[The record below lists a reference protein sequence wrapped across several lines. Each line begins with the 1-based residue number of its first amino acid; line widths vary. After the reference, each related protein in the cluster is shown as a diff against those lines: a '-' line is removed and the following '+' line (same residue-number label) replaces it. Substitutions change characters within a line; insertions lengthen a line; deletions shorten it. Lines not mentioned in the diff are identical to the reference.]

1 MQQKDDTLRISN
13 LQRMRKDLQRL
24 KVLPLAFD
32 SFGVRS
38 MATYVETKDMK
49 VLIDPAVSLGP
60 RRYGLPPHRLEL
72 ERMDLTWND
81 IKNYASKCDLLIVT
95 HYHYDHHNPDDID
108 FYKDKTLYIK
118 DPKNNI
124 NKSQLERASHFL
136 KELQG
141 LPKAVEF
148 ADGRSFQHAATTIK
162 FSPPVYHGTNSR
174 LGYVLETSIS
184 CQGEKMVFSSDV
196 EGPSLVEQADFILR
210 ENPDL
215 LILDGPMTYMLG
227 YRYSQESLARSVAN
241 ITKIISETTV
251 KVLILDH
258 HLLRDQNYKAKLAN
272 VYECAEENGV
282 RVLSAA
288 EYVGREP
295 DLLEAR
301 RKDLYAGIEI

>member
-1 MQQKDDTLRISN
+1 
-13 LQRMRKDLQRL
+13 
-24 KVLPLAFD
+24 
-32 SFGVRS
+32 
-38 MATYVETKDMK
+38 
-49 VLIDPAVSLGP
+49 
-60 RRYGLPPHRLEL
+60 
-72 ERMDLTWND
+72 
-81 IKNYASKCDLLIVT
+81 
-95 HYHYDHHNPDDID
+95 
-108 FYKDKTLYIK
+108 
-118 DPKNNI
+118 
-124 NKSQLERASHFL
+124 
-136 KELQG
+136 
-141 LPKAVEF
+141 
-148 ADGRSFQHAATTIK
+148 
-162 FSPPVYHGTNSR
+162 
-174 LGYVLETSIS
+174 
-184 CQGEKMVFSSDV
+184 MVFSSDV

>member
-1 MQQKDDTLRISN
+1 MQQKDDTLRISI
-13 LQRMRKDLQRL
+13 LEGMRKDLQRL
-24 KVLPLAFD
+24 TVLPLAFD

-38 MATYVETKDMK
+38 MATYVETEDMK
-49 VLIDPAVSLGP
+49 LLIDPAVSLGP

-81 IKNYASKCDLLIVT
+81 IKSYASKCDILIVT
-95 HYHYDHHNPDDID
+95 HYHYDHHNPDEID
-108 FYKDKTLYIK
+108 FYRDKTLYVK

-124 NKSQLERASHFL
+124 NKSQLQRASHFL

-148 ADGRSFQHAATTIK
+148 ADGRSFQHAETTIK
-162 FSPPVYHGTNSR
+162 FSPPVCHGTNFR
-174 LGYVLETSIS
+174 LGYVLEVSVS
-184 CQGEKMVFSSDV
+184 CRGEKMVFTSDV
-196 EGPSLVEQADFILR
+196 EGPSLEEQVDFILS
-210 ENPDL
+210 ESPDL

-227 YRYSQESLARSVAN
+227 YRYSVECLERSVAN
-241 ITKIISETTV
+241 ITKIISETAL

-258 HLLRDQNYKAKLAN
+258 HLMRDQNYKAKLAK
-272 VYECAEENGV
+272 VYECAEKNGV

-288 EYVGREP
+288 EYAGRKP

-301 RKDLYAGIEI
+301 RRELYAEI

>member
-13 LQRMRKDLQRL
+13 LQGMRKDLQSL

-38 MATYVETKDMK
+38 MATYVETKDMR

-60 RRYGLPPHRLEL
+60 RRYGLPPHQLEL
-72 ERMDLTWND
+72 ERMNQTWND
-81 IKNYASKCDLLIVT
+81 IKSYASKCDLLIVT
-95 HYHYDHHNPDDID
+95 HYHYDHHNPDEID
-108 FYKDKTLYIK
+108 FYKDKALYIK
-118 DPKNNI
+118 DPKKNI
-124 NKSQLERASHFL
+124 NKSQLQRASHFL

-148 ADGRSFQHAATTIK
+148 ADGRSFEHAATTIK

-174 LGYVLETSIS
+174 LGYVLEVSIS
-184 CQGEKMVFSSDV
+184 CLGEKMVFTSDV
-196 EGPSLVEQADFILR
+196 EGPSLGEQVDFILR

-227 YRYSQESLARSVAN
+227 YRYSAKSLERSVAN
-241 ITKIISETTV
+241 ISKIISETTV
-251 KVLILDH
+251 RVIILDH
-258 HLLRDQNYKAKLAN
+258 HLLRDQNYKARLAK
-272 VYECAEENGV
+272 VYECAEDNGV

-288 EYVGREP
+288 EYSGREP

-301 RKDLYAGIEI
+301 RRELYAGI

>member
-1 MQQKDDTLRISN
+1 MQQKDDTLRISI
-13 LQRMRKDLQRL
+13 LEGMRKDLQRL

-38 MATYVETKDMK
+38 MATYVETEDTKL
-49 VLIDPAVSLGP
+49 LIDPAVSLGP

-72 ERMDLTWND
+72 ERMDQTWND
-81 IKNYASKCDLLIVT
+81 VKSYASKCDLLIVT
-95 HYHYDHHNPDDID
+95 HYHYDHHNPDEID

-124 NKSQLERASHFL
+124 NKSQLQRASHFL

-174 LGYVLETSIS
+174 LGYVLEASIS
-184 CQGEKMVFSSDV
+184 CHGEKMVFTSDV
-196 EGPSLVEQADFILR
+196 EGPSLGEQVDFILH

-227 YRYSQESLARSVAN
+227 YRYSGESLARSVAN

-251 KVLILDH
+251 RVLILDH
-258 HLLRDQNYKAKLAN
+258 HLLRDQNYKAKLTK

-301 RKDLYAGIEI
+301 RRELYAEI

>member
-1 MQQKDDTLRISN
+1 M
-13 LQRMRKDLQRL
+13 

>member
-38 MATYVETKDMK
+38 MATYVETKDVK